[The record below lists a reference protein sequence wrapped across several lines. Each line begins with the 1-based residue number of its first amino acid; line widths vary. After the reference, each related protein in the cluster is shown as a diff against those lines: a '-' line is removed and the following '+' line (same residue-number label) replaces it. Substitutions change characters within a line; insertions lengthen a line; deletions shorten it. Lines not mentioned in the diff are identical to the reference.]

1 MDRARIEVLL
11 DGCVDHLV
19 LLDQAFAG
27 ELLGLD
33 ADGEVIPTRA
43 HEVVD
48 AGTASRQVRLNQFLD
63 DIQFHERRLA

>member
-1 MDRARIEVLL
+1 MDGARIEVLL
-11 DGCVDHLV
+11 NGRVDHLV

-33 ADGEVIPTRA
+33 ADGEMIPTCA

-48 AGTASRQVRLNQFLD
+48 AGTASRQMRLDQLLD
-63 DIQFHERRLA
+63 DVQFHERRVA

>member
-33 ADGEVIPTRA
+33 AYGEMVPTRA

-48 AGTASRQVRLNQFLD
+48 AGTASW
-63 DIQFHERRLA
+63 

>member
-1 MDRARIEVLL
+1 MDGAGVEVLL

-48 AGTASRQVRLNQFLD
+48 AGTASW
-63 DIQFHERRLA
+63 

>member
-33 ADGEVIPTRA
+33 AYGEMVPTRA
-43 HEVVD
+43 NEVVD
-48 AGTASRQVRLNQFLD
+48 ADTATRQVCLNQFLD
-63 DIQFHERRLA
+63 DTQFHERRVA

>member
-11 DGCVDHLV
+11 DGCVDHLM

-33 ADGEVIPTRA
+33 AYGEMIPTRA

-48 AGTASRQVRLNQFLD
+48 AGAATRQVRLDQFLD
-63 DIQFHERRLA
+63 DVQFHERRLA